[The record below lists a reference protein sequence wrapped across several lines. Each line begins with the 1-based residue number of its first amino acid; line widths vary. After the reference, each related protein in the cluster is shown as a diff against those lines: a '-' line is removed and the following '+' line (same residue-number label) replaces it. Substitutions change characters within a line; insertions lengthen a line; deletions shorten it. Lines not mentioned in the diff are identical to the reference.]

1 MCLTLESDYAVR
13 ITGCLAACKGRLD
26 AGRIAEET
34 GVTLRF
40 ALKILRKLVASGLI
54 VSFKGI
60 GGGYELARSPS
71 EITLLDVVAAIEGD
85 YFINRCHEDSFEC
98 TRTNKALCTYRSIFE
113 EISRD
118 TRNKL
123 SAHNF
128 GEFT

>member
-13 ITGCLAACKGRLD
+13 ITGCLAAGSGRLD
-26 AGRIAEET
+26 AGKIAEET

-40 ALKILRKLVASGLI
+40 ALKILRKLVGSGI
-54 VSFKGI
+54 VVSFKGI

-71 EITLLDVVAAIEGD
+71 EITLLDVVEAIEGD

-98 TRTNKALCTYRSIFE
+98 TRINKALCTYRSIFE

-118 TRNKL
+118 TRDKL
-123 SAHNF
+123 SAHHF
-128 GEFT
+128 GELI